1 MRGMERPMFS
11 GAHVIVYSRAAE
23 ADRAFLRD
31 HLGLASVDAGD
42 GWLIFKLPPA
52 EIAVHPIDGQPKHEL
67 YFMCD
72 DLDETLAKLTGA
84 GAEISAPIADQ
95 GWGLLAE
102 IRLPSGS
109 TLSLYEPKHPV
120 AYDLPDVLPGAPP
133 QRAWT
138 TGSADAD

>member
-1 MRGMERPMFS
+1 MFR

-31 HLGLASVDAGD
+31 QLGLASVDAGD

-72 DLDETLAKLTGA
+72 DLDETLAKLTAA
-84 GAEISAPIADQ
+84 GAEISAPITDQ

-120 AYDLPDVLPGAPP
+120 AYDLP
-133 QRAWT
+133 
-138 TGSADAD
+138 